1 MLATIAAATSDVLVI
16 GGTGLMG
23 APTAARLLEAG
34 RRVVIMSRGK
44 TQGQGTNGRRPTTP
58 AGAEML
64 LCDRDDEDAFVAA
77 LCSPDC
83 PRVIVD
89 FTAMKPSQVQSVRRA
104 HEKLPLA
111 HYIFV
116 STNMAYPGGVERMDV
131 SATDGRI
138 AEKSAR
144 LGSASEAPC
153 NYGGNKLKCEAL
165 LHRYAAAA
173 PPLRSTVVRPPAV
186 VGAGCD
192 PRHEKLQ
199 RLVIGLP
206 PLPET
211 KARPPAERPGRRF
224 RVACADDVAQVIARV
239 VDRPPPPTHASAQR
253 QDGGASEAYEAF
265 NVASGGPQGYDL
277 DDYVAALAAA
287 LGRPVPEVPEA
298 PEMRNYEKQGVLDTT
313 RAEEELGFVP
323 TQMSEWM
330 AATVAWHAPLLDGC
344 S

>member
-1 MLATIAAATSDVLVI
+1 ML
-16 GGTGLMG
+16 
-23 APTAARLLEAG
+23 
-34 RRVVIMSRGK
+34 
-44 TQGQGTNGRRPTTP
+44 
-58 AGAEML
+58 
-64 LCDRDDEDAFVAA
+64 
-77 LCSPDC
+77 
-83 PRVIVD
+83 
-89 FTAMKPSQVQSVRRA
+89 
-104 HEKLPLA
+104 
-111 HYIFV
+111 
-116 STNMAYPGGVERMDV
+116 
-131 SATDGRI
+131 
-138 AEKSAR
+138 
-144 LGSASEAPC
+144 
-153 NYGGNKLKCEAL
+153 
-165 LHRYAAAA
+165 
-173 PPLRSTVVRPPAV
+173 
-186 VGAGCD
+186 
-192 PRHEKLQ
+192 
-199 RLVIGLP
+199 GLP